1 MTHYPHSE
9 VARLGLCDSKDDL
22 DYSSISLDNTLL
34 HAQEKDSE
42 SMQLSNKQE
51 SEELNSSFIVF

>member
-1 MTHYPHSE
+1 M
-9 VARLGLCDSKDDL
+9 LGLCDSKDDL
-22 DYSSISLDNTLL
+22 EYSSISLDNTLL
-34 HAQEKDSE
+34 HAQEQDSE